1 MIKFEC
7 LPTGIGTLPD
17 TEAEAACR
25 RVFRH
30 LKDVPF
36 WPQLPRRTPLENM
49 YLQYSEGFPGVVVEN
64 ERIFVEPDAADF
76 DSRLEALYKAYIDGA
91 SDDFAVSP
99 ERAAGLYAFLS
110 HSHRELTP
118 RAAKGQVIG
127 PISWGLSAT
136 DRQGRVVLADETL
149 ADAVAKFLRLKAA
162 SQEKQLRTVARE
174 TVIFI
179 DEPYL
184 STLGSAT
191 AAVVLAPDRVR
202 DLIGEVLCG
211 LEGITGIHC
220 CGAAEWPLLLGLPV
234 DIISFDAYNYAASLA
249 LYPAEVKAY
258 LARGGTI
265 AWGIVPNDEQ
275 VLYGE
280 SVASLADRLGEAI
293 APFTREGP
301 SFRDILNQSLVT
313 PCCGL
318 AALSPEAAETA
329 LSVLAELSTRMRAK
343 L

>member
-1 MIKFEC
+1 
-7 LPTGIGTLPD
+7 
-17 TEAEAACR
+17 
-25 RVFRH
+25 
-30 LKDVPF
+30 
-36 WPQLPRRTPLENM
+36 M

-64 ERIFVEPDAADF
+64 ERIFVEPGAADF
-76 DSRLEALYKAYIDGA
+76 DSKLEALYKAYFEGA
-91 SDDFAVSP
+91 VDDFAVSP

-110 HSHRELTP
+110 HREINP

-136 DRQGRVVLADETL
+136 DRHGRVVLADETL

-162 SQEKQLRTVARE
+162 SQERQLQTVAKE

-184 STLGSAT
+184 ATLGSAT
-191 AAVVLAPDRVR
+191 AAVVLAPDRVK
-202 DLIGEVLCG
+202 DLIGEVLRG

-275 VLYGE
+275 LLFGE
-280 SVASLADRLGEAI
+280 SVASLADRLGEAV

-301 SFRDILNQSLVT
+301 SFRDILSQSLVT
-313 PCCGL
+313 PSCGL

-329 LSVLAELSTRMRAK
+329 LSVLAELSTRLRAR